1 MLLSMAILEHW
12 ISQYHPVSIIHST
25 EPTISGIRL
34 FSYEKVPNAD
44 YLYVGRNR
52 DFFENSQSEEVLLVH
67 RKDVISLNT
76 QELEDVFDNLMDAFV
91 FYQNWEQKMLS
102 AYLNENPEQGIID
115 ACKDIFGPMFFA
127 TMSLQVTAFSRQYP
141 KGSINRNWDDFWE
154 IGTLSINS
162 LNRMQKGQ
170 YLEKMSHAWDCEVF
184 CEKYAENYPYS
195 MMISQ
200 ENAAHKLTGQLTVIS
215 RTPFEEYHRHLAIF
229 LKRAL
234 CLVAGREGGAEQSSV
249 AQSLFED
256 FLLGKHTDAASFHTF
271 YQMQGWKPENYCM
284 IVLLGKEN
292 MAIAAC
298 TYHVKALRKAFP
310 NALFCTGYGLPG
322 QSDREIVCC
331 LPLENRKKQ
340 TVDNPFPA
348 EIPEGFFKLAE
359 RTGLDYFCSYPFTGV
374 EHLAGQYVQA
384 KTCRD
389 RGEKFYYACALRDLA
404 GLESSEEVRRLAL
417 HPALDRILL
426 YDREKGTSFY
436 EILKVYL
443 RCERNRVLTA
453 RQLFVHKNTL
463 VYRLEK
469 MVRLFSLDLDDSY
482 EREYLLF
489 SIRCLDEDKTAG
501 PRRQ

>member
-1 MLLSMAILEHW
+1 
-12 ISQYHPVSIIHST
+12 
-25 EPTISGIRL
+25 
-34 FSYEKVPNAD
+34 
-44 YLYVGRNR
+44 
-52 DFFENSQSEEVLLVH
+52 
-67 RKDVISLNT
+67 
-76 QELEDVFDNLMDAFV
+76 
-91 FYQNWEQKMLS
+91 
-102 AYLNENPEQGIID
+102 
-115 ACKDIFGPMFFA
+115 
-127 TMSLQVTAFSRQYP
+127 
-141 KGSINRNWDDFWE
+141 
-154 IGTLSINS
+154 
-162 LNRMQKGQ
+162 
-170 YLEKMSHAWDCEVF
+170 MSHAWDCEVF
-184 CEKYAENYPYS
+184 CERYAENYPYS

-298 TYHVKALRKAFP
+298 TYHVRRCGRRFKRAFLYRLRTPGPVRPGNRLLPAFGKP
-310 NALFCTGYGLPG
+310 KETDYGQPVSGGNTG
-322 QSDREIVCC
+322 
-331 LPLENRKKQ
+331 
-340 TVDNPFPA
+340 
-348 EIPEGFFKLAE
+348 GFFKLAE

-417 HPALDRILL
+417 HRLWTGFFSTTG
-426 YDREKGTSFY
+426 EKGTSFY